1 MDTEKTQFI
10 NEMVS
15 VIMPAYNS
23 EKYIFDAVKSVMRQT
38 YENWELIIQ
47 DDFSTDGTVKNAEKA
62 AGKDQRI
69 SIAESKKNSGVA
81 MARNTAIEKARGRY
95 IAFLDSDDLWEA
107 QKLEKQLEFM
117 KQNTCALSYSS
128 YKFINEDGLSKN
140 NRNARI
146 IMEAGYTALLKNNF
160 IGMLTVVI
168 DRQKTGAVIFSG
180 ERHEDLIL
188 WFDYAKRH
196 LQMRGIDEP
205 LALYRI
211 SGKSLSGNKLKAAV
225 WRWRIYRKTEKLN
238 LLRSMYYMAF
248 YIVNSILKRIAS

>member
-1 MDTEKTQFI
+1 MNIKKGHYIED
-10 NEMVS
+10 MVS

-23 EKYIFDAVKSVMRQT
+23 ERYIFDAVKSVMRQT

-47 DDFSTDGTVKNAEKA
+47 DDYSTDGTVKIAEKA
-62 AGKDQRI
+62 AGKDQRV
-69 SIAESKKNSGVA
+69 SIAIGKKNSGVA
-81 MARNTAIEKARGRY
+81 MTRNAAIEKARGRY
-95 IAFLDSDDLWEA
+95 IAFLDSDDIWEA

-128 YKFINEDGLSKN
+128 YKFINEDGLLKN
-140 NRNARI
+140 KKNVRI
-146 IMEAGYTALLKNNF
+146 NKEAGYTALLKNNF

-168 DRQKTGAVIFSG
+168 DRQKTGAVIFAG

-188 WFDYAKRH
+188 WLDYAKRR
-196 LQMRGIDEP
+196 LQMKGIDEP

-211 SGKSLSGNKLKAAV
+211 SGKSLSGNKLKSAV

-238 LLRSMYYMAF
+238 LPRSIFYMAF
-248 YIVNSILKRIAS
+248 YTVNSILKRIAS